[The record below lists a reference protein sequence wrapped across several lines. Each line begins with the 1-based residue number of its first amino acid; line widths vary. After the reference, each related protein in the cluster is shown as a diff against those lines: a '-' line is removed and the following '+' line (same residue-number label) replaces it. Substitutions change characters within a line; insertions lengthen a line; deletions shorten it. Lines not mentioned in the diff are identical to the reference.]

1 VPAYVLAVLIALNG
15 DGDCGPDD
23 PDVRAI
29 LRLEDQWASALV
41 RRDSATFQRLLAAG
55 FIYSEDDRTM
65 TRDVVLREIVA
76 GSDTVQAA
84 RNEEMKV
91 HCFGSTAIVT
101 GWLIVAGRGSGGAFE
116 RRYRYT
122 DIWMLRD
129 GRWQIV
135 AAHDYLA
142 PARH

>member
-1 VPAYVLAVLIALNG
+1 MTALGLAVLIALSG
-15 DGDCGPDD
+15 VGDCGPND

-29 LRLEDQWASALV
+29 LRLEDQWATALV
-41 RRDSATFQRLLAAG
+41 RRDSSTFQRLLASG

-84 RNEEMKV
+84 HNEEMKV

-135 AAHDYLA
+135 AAHDYLK
-142 PARH
+142 PSP